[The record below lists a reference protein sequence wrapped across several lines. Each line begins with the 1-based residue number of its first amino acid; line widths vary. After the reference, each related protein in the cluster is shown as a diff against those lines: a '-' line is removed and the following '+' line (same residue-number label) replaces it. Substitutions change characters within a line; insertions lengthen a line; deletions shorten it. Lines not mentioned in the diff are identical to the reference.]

1 MEPSMQNQNPIQPV
15 PSQSVS
21 TRKNIKFIYAAL
33 IITIIGAGVTWVLLN
48 KQYTMDEDSFV
59 TVQSPITRNPT
70 QENTDTIEYYLVK
83 SAPQQEVTAIQG
95 SVAVFVGPTD
105 EKIKHMQTTLDEESY
120 NSVIDDNMNY
130 QAEAAVYLKNHNI
143 AIVDTNTR
151 YFLFVDPQ
159 GSTQYIDTH
168 KNKQDFSILFFFKDG
183 SMPKLASMTDIDT
196 EYNRYYGRE
205 KLVTALKK
213 LPTTFVIKDNYE
225 RKNFQ
230 KVFNNL
236 DIAELNQKNNIE
248 RDVFPAE
255 NACYYHYG
263 IEIDSSMVMVV
274 YRTNHNQDYFEK
286 HPEIDQN
293 DGELDCG
300 EHAYFWK
307 FEFTGGKLLLKD
319 FTIAG

>member
-1 MEPSMQNQNPIQPV
+1 MEPSMQNQNPVQSIV
-15 PSQSVS
+15 SQSVY
-21 TRKNIKFIYAAL
+21 TRKHIKFVYAAL

-83 SAPQQEVTAIQG
+83 SAPQQEETAIQG

-236 DIAELNQKNNIE
+236 DIAE
-248 RDVFPAE
+248 
-255 NACYYHYG
+255 
-263 IEIDSSMVMVV
+263 
-274 YRTNHNQDYFEK
+274 
-286 HPEIDQN
+286 
-293 DGELDCG
+293 
-300 EHAYFWK
+300 
-307 FEFTGGKLLLKD
+307 
-319 FTIAG
+319 